1 MDFKVEQR
9 VRKIQ
14 FIHKM
19 IYHPK
24 HHLLIQALIEWY
36 QVSSG
41 LPYPIL
47 SQPNPAP
54 NYINNV
60 WFQDL
65 IQFMADN
72 NIKIITQDFFCNRP
86 QRKNDKCI
94 MYEIIKQKL
103 TINQLIQINA
113 CRIHLQVS
121 FISDMTRPNGKDI
134 FSEFLRG
141 ERTTQVTSNH
151 GWPKQ
156 ESPSP
161 NAKKLWSK
169 TIREIFQ
176 LNSGSLPI
184 IHRLK
189 EWIQPIH
196 SRHTLHAWYHSAKS

>member
-1 MDFKVEQR
+1 
-9 VRKIQ
+9 
-14 FIHKM
+14 M
-19 IYHPK
+19 IM
-24 HHLLIQALIEWY
+24 
-36 QVSSG
+36 S
-41 LPYPIL
+41 
-47 SQPNPAP
+47 
-54 NYINNV
+54 
-60 WFQDL
+60 
-65 IQFMADN
+65 
-72 NIKIITQDFFCNRP
+72 
-86 QRKNDKCI
+86 KNDKCI

-189 EWIQPIH
+189 EWILSSICESDTGPVTGSWI
-196 SRHTLHAWYHSAKS
+196 SKELLEPRI